1 MKKIIFMK
9 KFFLILIFFS
19 ISFFSHSQTYI
30 KGNATYALF
39 AIPSFGV
46 EVGIGE
52 KTTFQFDATMSFWNS
67 ITLGSKPNFQKRPF
81 VFNYVFPEFRYY
93 FKEKNDGFYLGAHTG
108 VGMFKLS
115 KNKGYASNNI
125 YQYGYIFFTGI
136 TTGYQ
141 WKFKERWSFDLF
153 LSGGWSNAN
162 YQAFSRDTELRVDN
176 DCHALGLCPT
186 NIRKGYNYSAQWIP
200 YRGGL
205 MIGYKLN

>member
-1 MKKIIFMK
+1 MK
-9 KFFLILIFFS
+9 KFFLLLIFLS
-19 ISFFSHSQTYI
+19 IGFFSHSQTYI

-39 AIPSFGV
+39 AIPSFGI

-81 VFNYVFPEFRYY
+81 IFNYVFPEFRYY

-108 VGMFKLS
+108 AGMFKLS
-115 KNKGYASNNI
+115 KNKIHASNNL

-141 WKFKERWSFDLF
+141 WKFKERWSLDLF

-162 YQAFSRDTELRVDN
+162 YQ
-176 DCHALGLCPT
+176 G
-186 NIRKGYNYSAQWIP
+186 
-200 YRGGL
+200 
-205 MIGYKLN
+205 

>member
-1 MKKIIFMK
+1 
-9 KFFLILIFFS
+9 
-19 ISFFSHSQTYI
+19 
-30 KGNATYALF
+30 
-39 AIPSFGV
+39 
-46 EVGIGE
+46 
-52 KTTFQFDATMSFWNS
+52 MSFWNS

-81 VFNYVFPEFRYY
+81 IFNYVFPEFRYY

-108 VGMFKLS
+108 AGMFKLS
-115 KNKGYASNNI
+115 KNKSYASSNM

-141 WKFKERWSFDLF
+141 WKFKERWSLDLF

-162 YQAFSRDTELRVDN
+162 YQGFDRDTGERVDD
-176 DCHALGLCPT
+176 DCHELGLCPT

>member
-1 MKKIIFMK
+1 MIFMK
-9 KFFLILIFFS
+9 KFFLLLIFLS
-19 ISFFSHSQTYI
+19 ISFFSYSQTYI

-39 AIPSFGV
+39 AIPSFGI

-52 KTTFQFDATMSFWNS
+52 KTTFQLDATMSFWNS

-108 VGMFKLS
+108 AGMFKLS
-115 KNKGYASNNI
+115 KNKSYASSNM

-136 TTGYQ
+136 PAGYQ
-141 WKFKERWSFDLF
+141 WKLKERWSLDLF

-162 YQAFSRDTELRVDN
+162 YQGFDKDTGERVDD
-176 DCHALGLCPT
+176 DCHELGLCPT

>member
-1 MKKIIFMK
+1 MIFMK
-9 KFFLILIFFS
+9 KFFLLLIFLS
-19 ISFFSHSQTYI
+19 ISFFSYSQTYI

-39 AIPSFGV
+39 AIPSFGI

-52 KTTFQFDATMSFWNS
+52 KTTFQLDATMSFWNS

-108 VGMFKLS
+108 AGMFKLS
-115 KNKGYASNNI
+115 KNKSYASRNM

-136 TTGYQ
+136 TAGYQ
-141 WKFKERWSFDLF
+141 WKLKERWSLDLF

-162 YQAFSRDTELRVDN
+162 YQGFDRDTGERVDD
-176 DCHALGLCPT
+176 DCHELGLCPT

>member
-1 MKKIIFMK
+1 MK
-9 KFFLILIFFS
+9 KFFLLLIFFS

-39 AIPSFGV
+39 AIPSFGI

-52 KTTFQFDATMSFWNS
+52 KTTFQLDATMSFWNS
-67 ITLGSKPNFQKRPF
+67 ITLGSKSNFQQRPF
-81 VFNYVFPEFRYY
+81 IFNYVFPEFRYY

-108 VGMFKLS
+108 AGMFKLS
-115 KNKGYASNNI
+115 KNKSYASSNR

-141 WKFKERWSFDLF
+141 WKFKERWLLDLF

-162 YQAFSRDTELRVDN
+162 YQGFDKDTGLRYDD

>member
-39 AIPSFGV
+39 AIPSFGI

-52 KTTFQFDATMSFWNS
+52 KTTFQLDATMSFWNS
-67 ITLGSKPNFQKRPF
+67 ITLGSKSNFQQRPF
-81 VFNYVFPEFRYY
+81 IFNYVFPEFRYY

-108 VGMFKLS
+108 AGMFKLS
-115 KNKGYASNNI
+115 KNNSYASNNI

-141 WKFKERWSFDLF
+141 WKFKERWSLDLF

-200 YRGGL
+200 YRGGI

>member
-1 MKKIIFMK
+1 MIF
-9 KFFLILIFFS
+9 LS
-19 ISFFSHSQTYI
+19 IGFFSHSQTYI

-39 AIPSFGV
+39 AIPSFGI

-52 KTTFQFDATMSFWNS
+52 KTTFQLDATMSFWNS

-108 VGMFKLS
+108 AGMFKLS
-115 KNKGYASNNI
+115 KNKSYASSNM

-136 TTGYQ
+136 TAGYQ
-141 WKFKERWSFDLF
+141 WKLKVSWSLDLF

-162 YQAFSRDTELRVDN
+162 YQGFDRDTGERVDD
-176 DCHALGLCPT
+176 DCHELGLCPT

>member
-1 MKKIIFMK
+1 MK
-9 KFFLILIFFS
+9 KFFLLLIFFS

-39 AIPSFGV
+39 AIPSFGI

-52 KTTFQFDATMSFWNS
+52 KTTFQLDATMSFWNS
-67 ITLGSKPNFQKRPF
+67 ITLGSKSNFQQRPF
-81 VFNYVFPEFRYY
+81 IFNYVFPEFRYY
-93 FKEKNDGFYLGAHTG
+93 FKEKNDGFYLGAHIG
-108 VGMFKLS
+108 AGMFKLS
-115 KNKGYASNNI
+115 KNKNYASNNI

-141 WKFKERWSFDLF
+141 WKFKERWLLDLF

-162 YQAFSRDTELRVDN
+162 YQGFDKDTGLRYDD

-200 YRGGL
+200 YRGGI

>member
-1 MKKIIFMK
+1 MKKN
-9 KFFLILIFFS
+9 FLLLIFFS

-39 AIPSFGV
+39 AIPSFGI

-52 KTTFQFDATMSFWNS
+52 KTTFQLDATMSFWNS
-67 ITLGSKPNFQKRPF
+67 ITLGSKPNFQQRPF
-81 VFNYVFPEFRYY
+81 IFNYVFPEFRYY

-115 KNKGYASNNI
+115 KNKGYASANR

-141 WKFKERWSFDLF
+141 WKFKERWLLDLF

-162 YQAFSRDTELRVDN
+162 YQGFDRDTGERYDD
-176 DCHALGLCPT
+176 DCPPSICPT

>member
-1 MKKIIFMK
+1 MK
-9 KFFLILIFFS
+9 KFFFLLIFFL

-46 EVGIGE
+46 EIGIGE
-52 KTTFQFDATMSFWNS
+52 KTTFQLDATMSFWNS

-81 VFNYVFPEFRYY
+81 IFNYIFPEFRYY
-93 FKEKNDGFYLGAHTG
+93 FKEKNNGFYLGAHTG
-108 VGMFKLS
+108 AGMFKLS
-115 KNKGYASNNI
+115 KNNSYASNNM

-141 WKFKERWSFDLF
+141 WKFKERWLFDLF
-153 LSGGWSNAN
+153 ISGGWSNAN
-162 YQAFSRDTELRVDN
+162 YQGFDRVTGERYD
-176 DCHALGLCPT
+176 DDIPGGGSIPT

>member
-1 MKKIIFMK
+1 MK
-9 KFFLILIFFS
+9 KFFLLLIFFS

-39 AIPSFGV
+39 AIPSFGI

-52 KTTFQFDATMSFWNS
+52 KTTFQLDATMSFWNS
-67 ITLGSKPNFQKRPF
+67 ITLGSKSNFQQRPF
-81 VFNYVFPEFRYY
+81 IFNYVFPEFRYY

-108 VGMFKLS
+108 AGMFKLS
-115 KNKGYASNNI
+115 KNKSYASSNM

-141 WKFKERWSFDLF
+141 WKFKERWLLDVF

-162 YQAFSRDTELRVDN
+162 YQGFDKDTGLRYDD

-200 YRGGL
+200 YRGGI